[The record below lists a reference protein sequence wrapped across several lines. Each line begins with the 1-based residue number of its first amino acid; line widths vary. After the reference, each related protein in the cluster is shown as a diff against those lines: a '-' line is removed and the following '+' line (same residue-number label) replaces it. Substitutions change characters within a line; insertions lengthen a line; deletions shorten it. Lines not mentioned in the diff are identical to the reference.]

1 MAPATA
7 GTLTSVPQ
15 PNPFPPLD
23 AALVS
28 PSRVIF
34 FLRPG
39 CALRRALLGS
49 SPSSASREGI
59 PEGSGDTPC
68 SLCHAPANDA
78 HGREY
83 LVVRVHPALSHR
95 FLDLIV
101 SDLLTRTVSMIMLI
115 LEEDRRVFADLR
127 REVHQMDMTAVT
139 FVALLMLML
148 VFFT

>member
-68 SLCHAPANDA
+68 SLCHAPAGDA
-78 HGREY
+78 HVREY
-83 LVVRVHPALSHR
+83 LVVWVHPELSHR

-101 SDLLTRTVSMIMLI
+101 SDLLIRTISVIMLI
-115 LEEDRRVFADLR
+115 LESADTDAGLLR
-127 REVHQMDMTAVT
+127 LVGREAP
-139 FVALLMLML
+139 
-148 VFFT
+148 